1 MIPVVG
7 VLHAHSWRS
16 RNLSLLAQVTSP
28 VQERS
33 YPVDI
38 IHDIAIHPK
47 CKQLFCCLAYKF
59 AEKSLQISRKIAW
72 VDARFIPKVSK
83 ALHVL
88 LLANLLKVV
97 SIQDWAPKQPFTS
110 TPTYIWYHLGKRIDD
125 RWPENLIKCTTRV
138 ILHWCIRQRCNLPTL
153 HQGMIYNIYI
163 YTYIQTSS
171 CIIYILTLTYFNIF
185 IYFLPSPS
193 PNFSHPQPRSLT
205 LRAPMMPV
213 TALPT
218 RAAAA
223 WRRRVAQ
230 EPPVVHRHRLWI
242 HRDDPLRSKVA
253 IRSWPVRLLFC
264 WKFGLEMLGLVGW
277 CWV

>member
-1 MIPVVG
+1 M
-7 VLHAHSWRS
+7 
-16 RNLSLLAQVTSP
+16 TSP

-110 TPTYIWYHLGKRIDD
+110 TPTYIWYHLGKKIDD

-223 WRRRVAQ
+223 
-230 EPPVVHRHRLWI
+230 
-242 HRDDPLRSKVA
+242 
-253 IRSWPVRLLFC
+253 
-264 WKFGLEMLGLVGW
+264 
-277 CWV
+277 